1 MLNDA
6 TNKFDVLRDRLL
18 SERDTLQRR
27 LQSHLNG
34 MSRVEHAHEV
44 LLQDADDDTQR
55 NSDRAVDLAVTD
67 HDAQALQ
74 DIDLALQKLDKDSYG
89 ICEECGCAIPEARLA
104 HMPAARRCVACENLR
119 EKSHGTVR
127 SPTF

>member
-1 MLNDA
+1 MLTDA
-6 TNKFDVLRDRLL
+6 KNKFDVLRGRLL
-18 SERDTLQRR
+18 SERDTLRGR

-34 MSRVEHAHEV
+34 KSRVEHAREV

-74 DIDLALQKLDKDSYG
+74 DIEWALGKLDDGSYG
-89 ICEECGCAIPEARLA
+89 NCEDCGCPIPESRLV
-104 HMPAARRCVACENLR
+104 HMPAARRCVACESTR
-119 EKSHGTVR
+119 EKAHGAIR
-127 SPTF
+127 PSTF